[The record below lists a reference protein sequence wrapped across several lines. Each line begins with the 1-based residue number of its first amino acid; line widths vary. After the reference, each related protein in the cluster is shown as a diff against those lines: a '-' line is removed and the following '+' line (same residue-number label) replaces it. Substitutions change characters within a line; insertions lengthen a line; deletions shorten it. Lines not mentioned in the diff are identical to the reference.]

1 MTPVFKVVAPGFL
14 TTVQDEGRRGFQRVG
29 VPVAGALDRNGFT
42 LANALVGNPLNS
54 ACLEVMGSGPELE
67 VLCDATRITF
77 VGGSGGLEIKGREQ
91 PLIPPGQ
98 TVRVTKGEMIRV
110 KLGGDAFC
118 SYLAIEGGID
128 VPLCLDSK
136 STYTRAAF
144 GGFSG
149 RQLQAGD
156 ILEGNKDNVAAR
168 EEVAL
173 SEPRDLRFAQSIR
186 VVLGPQDDFFTDA
199 AIQEFLSG
207 TYTITPASD
216 RMGFRL
222 DGPLLEHK
230 GGNYNIVSDG
240 IVAGSIQVPGS
251 KLPIILMADAQTAGG
266 YPKIATVISAD
277 LPLLGVRGSG
287 RPIRFEAVSREEA
300 ENIRRAEHKRIQDI
314 IQAIRPVA
322 ETAGINL
329 EALYNHNLIDGV
341 VDAYA

>member
-1 MTPVFKVVAPGFL
+1 MTPVFKVIAPGFL
-14 TTVQDEGRRGFQRVG
+14 TTVQDEGRRGFQHVG
-29 VPVAGALDRNGFT
+29 VPVAGALDRNGLT
-42 LANALVGNPLNS
+42 LANALVGNALNS

-67 VLCDATRITF
+67 VLCDSTRLAL
-77 VGGSGGLEIKGREQ
+77 VGSGGGLEIKGREQ
-91 PLIPPGQ
+91 PLIASGQ
-98 TVRVTKGEMIRV
+98 TVRVTKGEIVRV

-128 VPLCLDSK
+128 VPVCLNSK

-144 GGFSG
+144 GGLDG

-156 ILEGNKDNVAAR
+156 IVNGNKDDVATR
-168 EEVAL
+168 EEVTL
-173 SEPRDLRFAQSIR
+173 SEPRDLRFEQPIR
-186 VVLGPQDDFFTDA
+186 VVLGPQDDFFTEA

-222 DGPLLEHK
+222 EGPLLEHQD
-230 GGNYNIVSDG
+230 GNYNIVSDG

-287 RPIRFEAVSREEA
+287 RTIRFEAVSREEA
-300 ENIRRAEHKRIQDI
+300 ENIRRAEHKRIQAV
-314 IQAIRPVA
+314 IQAIRPVS
-322 ETAGINL
+322 ETQGINL